1 MCPDISTARKL
12 LGSGKIIGI
21 TANTVDEALT
31 ACEQGADYLG
41 IGTIFST
48 QTRVTSHPLFKS
60 PRMVPRC

>member
-1 MCPDISTARKL
+1 MHLDISTARQL

-48 QTRVTSHPLFKS
+48 QTRVTFLQNFS
-60 PRMVPRC
+60 PTE